1 MGYEKISGDP
11 IGVPAGITYT
21 HLGVM
26 PEVNTHLLK
35 LNIHGKQYTFSSA
48 TALALASEVQAQLR
62 LRTRSTEHR
71 AKQRPRA
78 EPGFASL
85 QNELSVLDNLK
96 GPFWPYKCREV
107 RKSSRKI
114 GLKAK

>member
-35 LNIHGKQYTFSSA
+35 LNIHGKQYTFSST

-62 LRTRSTEHR
+62 LRIHSTEHR